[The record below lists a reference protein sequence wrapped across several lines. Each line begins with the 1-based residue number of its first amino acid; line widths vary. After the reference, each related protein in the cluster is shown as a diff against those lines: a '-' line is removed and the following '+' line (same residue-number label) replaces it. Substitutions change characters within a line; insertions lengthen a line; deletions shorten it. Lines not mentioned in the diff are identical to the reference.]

1 MSRTWKIGGA
11 LALAAV
17 VGLSGCAG
25 PGTGGDPETGDI
37 TLPAIEMLTGDVSYY
52 GQLFMNGVELAV
64 DQVNAEGGIDGRQVT
79 LVQEDNASGNS
90 QTVTLIR
97 KYCSDDSVGILI
109 APTYQTNSD
118 AGGPVSNSCGLP
130 TVTGVGDITDG
141 TNPDGFMFKNT
152 TVRLPDQVNDT
163 LEYAIAKVDATSVA
177 QITDTSVGPY
187 VLYQEAGS
195 DYLKDQGIDEVGD
208 QSVNGSLGSYGP
220 QITALVAADPQLV
233 VVTLQPND
241 AAHFIE
247 EARDR
252 GLDAQFVATCG
263 CLNDP
268 SVYENSHGA
277 AEGFLS
283 SSPNPPPA
291 EAAEISPQFDAFV
304 KAYTEKFG
312 EFTSPEAVYT
322 YDSAL
327 MVFEAIRQAGSSTD
341 REKIKAALEGMTE
354 FSGGLSY
361 VNKGGGTF
369 ATTELYFTSLTAD
382 GFVIDDK

>member
-1 MSRTWKIGGA
+1 MSGTSNRAGA
-11 LALAAV
+11 AAAV
-17 VGLSGCAG
+17 VLALSLSACSTPAAG
-25 PGTGGDPETGDI
+25 SGPETGEVK
-37 TLPAIEMLTGDVSYY
+37 LPAIEMLTGDVSYY

-64 DQVNAEGGIDGRQVT
+64 DEVNAAGGIDGRKVN
-79 LVQEDNASGNS
+79 LVKEDNASGNS
-90 QTVTLIR
+90 QTVTLLR
-97 KYCSDDSVGILI
+97 KYCSDPSVGILI

-118 AGGPVSNSCGLP
+118 AGGPISNSCGLP
-130 TVTGVGDITDG
+130 TVTGVGDINDG

-152 TVRLPDQVNDT
+152 TVRLPDQVEAT
-163 LEYAIAKVDATSVA
+163 LEYAIAKVGATSVA

-187 VLYQEAGS
+187 VLYQDAGS
-195 DYLKDQGIDEVGD
+195 AYLADEGITETSR
-208 QSVNGSLGSYGP
+208 QSVNGSLSSYGP
-220 QITALVAADPQLV
+220 QITALVSDDPDIV

-241 AAHFIE
+241 AAHFMS

-268 SVYENSHGA
+268 SIHENSHGA

-291 EAAEISPQFDAFV
+291 EAGDLAPGFDAFV
-304 KAYTEKFG
+304 KAYTQKFG

-327 MVFEAIRQAGSSTD
+327 MVFEAIRQAGTATD
-341 REKIKAALEGMTE
+341 REKLRAALDDMPD
-354 FSGGLSY
+354 FCGGLCY
-361 VNKGGGTF
+361 VNTGGGTF
-369 ATTELYFTSLTAD
+369 ATTELYFTSLTAK
-382 GFVIDDK
+382 GFVIDE

>member
-1 MSRTWKIGGA
+1 MPVQRRIAVAAAAATLMIGLSACAGA
-11 LALAAV
+11 GAAV
-17 VGLSGCAG
+17 EEEG
-25 PGTGGDPETGDI
+25 GDI

-64 DQVNAEGGIDGRQVT
+64 DQVNAEGGIDGRKVR
-79 LVQEDNASGNS
+79 LVKEDNASGNT
-90 QTVTLIR
+90 QTVTLLR
-97 KYCSDDSVGILI
+97 TYCADPSVGVLI

-118 AGGPVSNSCGLP
+118 AGGPISNSCGLP
-130 TVTGVGDITDG
+130 TVTGVGDITEG
-141 TNPDGFMFKNT
+141 TNPDGYMFKNT

-163 LEYAIAKVDATSVA
+163 LEYAIQKVGATTVS

-187 VLYQEAGS
+187 VLYQDAGS
-195 DYLKDQGIDEVGD
+195 DYLADQGVAEAGS
-208 QSVNGSLGSYGP
+208 QAVNGSLGSYGP
-220 QITALVAADPQLV
+220 QITALASADPDLV

-252 GLDAQFVATCG
+252 GLEAQFVATCG

-291 EAAEISPQFDAFV
+291 EAAEISPKFDEFV
-304 KAYTEKFG
+304 QAYAEKFG

-341 REKIKAALEGMTE
+341 REKIKVALEDMTD
-354 FSGGLSY
+354 FCGGLCY
-361 VNKGGGTF
+361 VNNGGGTF
-369 ATTELYFTSLTAD
+369 ATTELYFTRLTEA
-382 GFVIDDK
+382 GFVIDE